1 MFEQSVE
8 IIAVVVSEHSK
19 LIKQKNKQ
27 KFTDCY
33 HYYRKHFVRW
43 ATNEHVLCLFLTHY
57 VYLHKG
63 IHLNR

>member
-19 LIKQKNKQ
+19 LVMIKQKNKQ

-33 HYYRKHFVRW
+33 HYYCKHFVR
-43 ATNEHVLCLFLTHY
+43 
-57 VYLHKG
+57 
-63 IHLNR
+63 